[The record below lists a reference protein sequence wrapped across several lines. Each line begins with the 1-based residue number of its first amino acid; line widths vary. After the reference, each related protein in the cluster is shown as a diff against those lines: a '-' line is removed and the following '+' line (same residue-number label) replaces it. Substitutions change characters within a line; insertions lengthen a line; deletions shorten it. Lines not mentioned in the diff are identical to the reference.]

1 MNITRIAHI
10 ISLLFRPF
18 YLPLLGV
25 AALFLFS
32 MLSILPWP
40 YRLLVLVLIWG
51 CTVMMPTLLIKLYHK
66 AQGWKRFRFAQK
78 EKRVVPYAIS
88 IICYFLCYWLLTV
101 LNAHHTIKAILMA
114 ALIIQMACAIIN
126 IWWKI
131 SAHTAAIGSF
141 LGGLVAFS
149 YIFYFNPV
157 WWICV
162 VIFVGGVIG
171 SCRMIL
177 RQHTLAEVVGGYC
190 VGFIGALLTILL
202 V

>member
-1 MNITRIAHI
+1 MNITRIAHF

-25 AALFLFS
+25 TALFIF
-32 MLSILPWP
+32 SILNIMDWR
-40 YRLLVLVLIWG
+40 YRGFIFFVIWLG
-51 CTVMMPTLLIKLYHK
+51 TVFLPTLLIDLFHK
-66 AQGWKRFRFAQK
+66 AQGWTHFRFVKK
-78 EKRVVPYAIS
+78 ERRIVPYVIS
-88 IICYFLCYWLLTV
+88 IGCYFLCYWFLTFCNV
-101 LNAHHTIKAILMA
+101 HHSIKAVLIA
-114 ALIIQMACAIIN
+114 ALMVQIACAVIN

-157 WWICV
+157 WWMCV
-162 VIFVGGVIG
+162 IIFIGGIIG
-171 SCRMIL
+171 TCRMIL

-190 VGFIGALLTILL
+190 VGFVGALITILL